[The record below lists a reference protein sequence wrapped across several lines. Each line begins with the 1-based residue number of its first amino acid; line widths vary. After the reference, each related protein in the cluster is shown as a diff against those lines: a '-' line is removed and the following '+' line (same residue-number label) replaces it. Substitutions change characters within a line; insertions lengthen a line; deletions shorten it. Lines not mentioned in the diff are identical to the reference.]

1 MKRPATPLSETTAIA
16 DEAARWLARRDR
28 GLTPAEQDAYVQWLT
43 ADPRH
48 AEILAQHAAAFER
61 MMQLYHWQPGQ
72 SADAN
77 PDLFAPRRTLPW
89 RRWSLSLAAAAALV
103 LGGALL
109 WREASPAVSPEH
121 PKSYLRVNERQA
133 LPDGSVVELKD
144 GSRIVVEFSAVER
157 RVQLTGEAHFQ
168 VAKNSTPFV
177 VVAGGVA
184 LKAVGT
190 AFNVRLD
197 AEAVD
202 VLVTE
207 GRVAVATLKAE
218 DGGRIPEDGDRRPEA
233 GGRIPEDGD
242 RRPEAGGRMPE
253 DGGRPALRPVRRSL
267 GEGGSLGGAGRG
279 EDGGQ
284 SLSSVVRGPWSEIAA
299 GQRAV
304 VPLAPA
310 AAPRIS
316 DVAPAEAKELLG
328 WQAPR
333 LQFFET
339 PLAVAVGE
347 FNQRNGTRL
356 VVADRE
362 LSAVP
367 IGGTFRADNPEG
379 FVRVLE
385 LTLDIKAEPRDG
397 QEILLTRSR

>member
-1 MKRPATPLSETTAIA
+1 MKRPSTPPFDPAAIA

-28 GLTPAEQDAYVQWLT
+28 GLTPAEQDAYMQWLT

-48 AEILAQHAAAFER
+48 AEIVAQHAAAFER

-77 PDLFAPRRTLPW
+77 PDLFAPRPIRPW
-89 RRWSLSLAAAAALV
+89 RRWGLSLAAAAALV
-103 LGGALL
+103 LGGVLL
-109 WREASPAVSPEH
+109 WREASPTASPAH
-121 PKSYLRVNERQA
+121 PKSHLRVNERQA

-144 GSRIVVEFSAVER
+144 GSRINLEFSAVER
-157 RVQLTGEAHFQ
+157 RVRLVGEARFQ
-168 VAKNSTPFV
+168 VAKNPTPFV

-197 AEAVD
+197 ADAVD

-207 GRVAVATLKAE
+207 GRVAVATLVSEAGGRRPEDGGQRSE
-218 DGGRIPEDGDRRPEA
+218 DGGRKPEA
-233 GGRIPEDGD
+233 GGER
-242 RRPEAGGRMPE
+242 
-253 DGGRPALRPVRRSL
+253 
-267 GEGGSLGGAGRG
+267 
-279 EDGGQ
+279 
-284 SLSSVVRGPWSEIAA
+284 LSSVVRSPWSEIAA

-304 VPLAPA
+304 VPLAPE

-316 DVAPAEAKELLG
+316 DVSPAEAKELLA

-339 PLAVAVGE
+339 PLAVAVAE
-347 FNQRNGTRL
+347 FNRHNRTRL
-356 VVADRE
+356 VVAERE
-362 LSAVP
+362 LNAVP

-385 LTLDIKAEPRDG
+385 LTLDIKAEPRAD
-397 QEILLTRSR
+397 QEIVLTRSR

>member
-1 MKRPATPLSETTAIA
+1 MKRLATPLSETTAIA

-103 LGGALL
+103 LGGVLL

-207 GRVAVATLKAE
+207 GRVAVARVDSIGAGASSSERRTNAEQIMASSTPTSSVSKGWSEVATGQHSIVPLDPAKLLRIENVSTL
-218 DGGRIPEDGDRRPEA
+218 EA
-233 GGRIPEDGD
+233 GR
-242 RRPEAGGRMPE
+242 
-253 DGGRPALRPVRRSL
+253 
-267 GEGGSLGGAGRG
+267 
-279 EDGGQ
+279 
-284 SLSSVVRGPWSEIAA
+284 
-299 GQRAV
+299 
-304 VPLAPA
+304 
-310 AAPRIS
+310 
-316 DVAPAEAKELLG
+316 LLN
-328 WQAPR
+328 WRAPR
-333 LQFFET
+333 LQFAET
-339 PLAVAVGE
+339 PLSEAVEE
-347 FNQRNGTRL
+347 FNRRNAVKL
-356 VVADRE
+356 VLAERE
-362 LSAVP
+362 LGTTL

-379 FVRVLE
+379 FARVLE
-385 LTLDIKAEPRDG
+385 LTLLLKIARRDKHS
-397 QEILLTRSR
+397 LVLSR

>member
-1 MKRPATPLSETTAIA
+1 MNRSSPPRSDSAIA

-28 GLTPAEQDAYVQWLT
+28 GLTPAEQDAYMQWLT

-48 AEILAQHAAAFER
+48 AEIVAQHAAAFER

-77 PDLFAPRRTLPW
+77 PDLFAPRPIRPW
-89 RRWSLSLAAAAALV
+89 RRWGLSLAAAAALV
-103 LGGALL
+103 LGGVLL
-109 WREASPAVSPEH
+109 WREASPTASPAH
-121 PKSYLRVNERQA
+121 PKSHLRVNERQA

-144 GSRIVVEFSAVER
+144 GSRINLEFSAVER
-157 RVQLTGEAHFQ
+157 RVRLVGEARFQ
-168 VAKNSTPFV
+168 VAKNPTPFV

-197 AEAVD
+197 ADAVD

-207 GRVAVATLKAE
+207 GRVAVATLVS
-218 DGGRIPEDGDRRPEA
+218 EA
-233 GGRIPEDGD
+233 GGRLAAPKPGKGGTPED
-242 RRPEAGGRMPE
+242 RQ
-253 DGGRPALRPVRRSL
+253 RS
-267 GEGGSLGGAGRG
+267 S

-284 SLSSVVRGPWSEIAA
+284 SLSSVVRSPWSEIAA

-304 VPLAPA
+304 VPLAPE

-316 DVAPAEAKELLG
+316 DVSPAEVKELLA

-339 PLAVAVGE
+339 PLAVAVAE
-347 FNQRNGTRL
+347 FNRHNRTRL
-356 VVADRE
+356 VVAERE
-362 LSAVP
+362 LNAVP

-385 LTLDIKAEPRDG
+385 LTLDIKAEPRAD

>member
-1 MKRPATPLSETTAIA
+1 
-16 DEAARWLARRDR
+16 
-28 GLTPAEQDAYVQWLT
+28 
-43 ADPRH
+43 
-48 AEILAQHAAAFER
+48 
-61 MMQLYHWQPGQ
+61 
-72 SADAN
+72 
-77 PDLFAPRRTLPW
+77 
-89 RRWSLSLAAAAALV
+89 
-103 LGGALL
+103 
-109 WREASPAVSPEH
+109 
-121 PKSYLRVNERQA
+121 
-133 LPDGSVVELKD
+133 
-144 GSRIVVEFSAVER
+144 
-157 RVQLTGEAHFQ
+157 
-168 VAKNSTPFV
+168 
-177 VVAGGVA
+177 
-184 LKAVGT
+184 
-190 AFNVRLD
+190 
-197 AEAVD
+197 
-202 VLVTE
+202 
-207 GRVAVATLKAE
+207 
-218 DGGRIPEDGDRRPEA
+218 
-233 GGRIPEDGD
+233 
-242 RRPEAGGRMPE
+242 MPE

-267 GEGGSLGGAGRG
+267 GEGGRLGGAGRG

-284 SLSSVVRGPWSEIAA
+284 SLSSVGRGPWSEIAA

>member
-1 MKRPATPLSETTAIA
+1 MKRPSTNPLDTAAIA

-28 GLTPAEQDAYVQWLT
+28 GLTPAEQDAYMQWLT

-48 AEILAQHAAAFER
+48 AQILAQHAAAFER

-77 PDLFAPRRTLPW
+77 PDLFAPRPLRPW
-89 RRWSLSLAAAAALV
+89 RRWGLSLAAAAALV
-103 LGGALL
+103 LGGMLL
-109 WREASPAVSPEH
+109 WREASPIVSSEH
-121 PKSYLRVNERQA
+121 PKSYLRVNERRA

-144 GSRIVVEFSAVER
+144 GSRIDLEFSAVER
-157 RVQLTGEAHFQ
+157 RVRLVGEAHFQ

-184 LKAVGT
+184 LRAVGT

-197 AEAVD
+197 ADTVD
-202 VLVTE
+202 VMVTE
-207 GRVAVATLKAE
+207 GKVSMTKALDPAT
-218 DGGRIPEDGDRRPEA
+218 DGASP
-233 GGRIPEDGD
+233 
-242 RRPEAGGRMPE
+242 
-253 DGGRPALRPVRRSL
+253 PVPTTAAAAPML
-267 GEGGSLGGAGRG
+267 
-279 EDGGQ
+279 
-284 SLSSVVRGPWSEIAA
+284 IAA

-304 VPLAPA
+304 VPRTPEAEA
-310 AAPRIS
+310 RIN
-316 DVAPAEAKELLG
+316 DVSAAEAKEILG

-339 PLAVAVGE
+339 PLAVAVAE
-347 FNQRNGTRL
+347 FNRHNRTRF

-362 LSAVP
+362 LNTVP

-385 LTLDIKAEPRDG
+385 LTLDLKAEPRAG
-397 QEILLTRSR
+397 PEIVLTRAR